1 MECERQPPA
10 VIEPAAPLVGLL
22 HPMTGPFRRY
32 PGEGNEFAS
41 VPIHSPTSPEWTPVT
56 IDTRTP
62 EVPSPG
68 ARAGRHGFGRPFA
81 ALAGI
86 VAVGLTVAV
95 AELLAAIASW
105 VGIAST
111 ATSSSPLFGLGS
123 TFIQF
128 TPEWLKHIA
137 IQIFG
142 VYDKV
147 ALKAGMGLTLALLAA
162 ILGLVAWSSLRAAQ
176 IAYAVLGL
184 VVAAAVYSR
193 AEASL
198 VDVVPT
204 VLAVAAGVWLLTNM
218 FTSSDAP
225 VESEV
230 DGGAG
235 RRRFLTLAA
244 GGAGAAVVSGGLSRI
259 IPTSAGAEN
268 SQLQAAN
275 STAAISVEKM
285 AALPAGATLD
295 VPDITSFV
303 TPNADFYRIDTAFTV
318 PRINADTWQLRIHG
332 MVDKEITLSYN
343 DLLARPQLER
353 MITLTCVS
361 NEVGGDLVGNA
372 VWQGTL
378 IRELLA
384 EAGPSADADMVM
396 SRSGDGFSA
405 GTPLSVLT
413 DESRDCIFA
422 ITMNGSVLP
431 FEHGF
436 PVRMVVPG
444 LYGYVS
450 ATKWVIELEVTRFD
464 QQTSYWT
471 DRGWSPEGP
480 IKTASRVDV
489 PKSFQKFPAGQVVMG
504 GVAWA
509 QHRGIQS
516 VEVQI
521 DDGAWQMATLSTE
534 VTTDTWRQ
542 WTYVWDATPGSHNV
556 VCRATDST
564 GAIQDS
570 AIRTPIPD
578 GSTGYDSTAFTV
590 E

>member
-1 MECERQPPA
+1 MPA
-10 VIEPAAPLVGLL
+10 PTREQWVEKK
-22 HPMTGPFRRY
+22 
-32 PGEGNEFAS
+32 FAS
-41 VPIHSPTSPEWTPVT
+41 LPIHPSTRPEWTPVS

-62 EVPSPG
+62 QVPSPG
-68 ARAGRHGFGRPFA
+68 TDAERRGLSRPFA

-95 AELLAAIASW
+95 AELLAAIGSS
-105 VGIAST
+105 VGVTST
-111 ATSSSPLFGLGS
+111 ATSSSPLSGLGS

-128 TPEWLKHIA
+128 TPEWLKNLA
-137 IQIFG
+137 IQLFG

-147 ALKAGMGLTLALLAA
+147 ALKAGMGLTLLLLAVV
-162 ILGLVAWSSLRAAQ
+162 LGLLARRSLRTAQ
-176 IAYAVLGL
+176 IAFAALGL
-184 VVAAAVYSR
+184 VVVIAVYSR
-193 AEASL
+193 AEASV

-204 VLAVAAGVWLLTNM
+204 VLGLMAGVYLITRL
-218 FTSSDAP
+218 FTAARPASDLAAT
-225 VESEV
+225 
-230 DGGAG
+230 AG
-235 RRRFLTLAA
+235 NRRRFLRLAA
-244 GGAGAAVVSGGLSRI
+244 GGAGAAVVSGGLSRLV
-259 IPTSAGAEN
+259 PTSAGAEN

-275 STAAISVEKM
+275 STASIAVEKM
-285 AALPAGATLD
+285 PPIPAGAALD
-295 VPDITSFV
+295 VPGITPFV

-332 MVDKEITLSYN
+332 MVDREITLSYA

-353 MITLTCVS
+353 MVTLTCVS

-384 EAGPSADADMVM
+384 EAGPSTDADMVM

-413 DESRDCIFA
+413 DPGRDAIFA
-422 ITMNGSVLP
+422 VTMNGSVLP

-450 ATKWVIELEVTRFD
+450 ATKWVVELEVTRFD

-480 IKTASRVDV
+480 IKTASRIDV
-489 PKSFQKFPAGQVVMG
+489 PASFQKFPAGKVALG

-509 QHRGIQS
+509 QHRGVGS

-521 DDGAWQMATLSTE
+521 DKGEWLPATLSTE

-542 WTYVWDATPGSHNV
+542 WTYVWDATPGQHSV
-556 VCRATDST
+556 TCRATDST
-564 GAIQDS
+564 GAVQES

-578 GSTGYDSTAFTV
+578 GATGYDSTVFTV

>member
-1 MECERQPPA
+1 
-10 VIEPAAPLVGLL
+10 
-22 HPMTGPFRRY
+22 
-32 PGEGNEFAS
+32 
-41 VPIHSPTSPEWTPVT
+41 VT

-62 EVPSPG
+62 EVPSTG
-68 ARAGRHGFGRPFA
+68 TRAGRSGISRRLA
-81 ALAGI
+81 VLAGI

-95 AELLAAIASW
+95 AELLAAIGSW
-105 VGIAST
+105 AGVTST
-111 ATSSSPLFGLGS
+111 ATSSSPLSGLGS

-137 IQIFG
+137 IQLFG

-147 ALKAGMGLTLALLAA
+147 ALKTGMGLTLAALAAVLGLLA
-162 ILGLVAWSSLRAAQ
+162 LRSLRAAQ
-176 IAYAVLGL
+176 IVYAALGL
-184 VVAAAVYSR
+184 VVAVAVYSR
-193 AEASL
+193 SEASL
-198 VDVVPT
+198 VDVLPT
-204 VLAVAAGVWLLTNM
+204 VVAVGVGAWLLTRM
-218 FTSSDAP
+218 FTGDAP
-225 VESEV
+225 ATDPEA
-230 DGGAG
+230 GAG
-235 RRRFLTLAA
+235 NRRRFLTLAA
-244 GGAGAAVVSGGLSRI
+244 GGAGAAVVGGGLSRI
-259 IPTSAGAEN
+259 IPTSAGAES

-275 STAAISVEKM
+275 STASIAVEKM
-285 AALPAGATLD
+285 PALPAGASLD

-318 PRINADTWQLRIHG
+318 PRLNADTWQLRIHG

-343 DLLARPQLER
+343 ELLARPQLEK

-396 SRSGDGFSA
+396 SRSDDGFSA

-413 DESRDCIFA
+413 DENRDAIFA

-450 ATKWVIELEVTRFD
+450 ATKWVTELEVTRFD

-480 IKTASRVDV
+480 IKTASRIDV

-509 QHRGIQS
+509 QHRGVQS

-521 DDGAWQMATLSTE
+521 DGGAWEMATLSTE

-556 VCRATDST
+556 VCRATDSN
-564 GAIQDS
+564 GAVQDS

-590 E
+590 G

>member
-1 MECERQPPA
+1 MENEQPLPRTGPTPQDRT
-10 VIEPAAPLVGLL
+10 VWSIPVTAAPA
-22 HPMTGPFRRY
+22 RRQN
-32 PGEGNEFAS
+32 PENKFAS
-41 VPIHSPTSPEWTPVT
+41 VPIHPDIRPEWTFVT

-62 EVPSPG
+62 GAPSPG
-68 ARAGRHGFGRPFA
+68 TRTERRGPGRAFA
-81 ALAGI
+81 ALAGVI
-86 VAVGLTVAV
+86 AVGLTVAV
-95 AELLAAIASW
+95 AELLAAIGSW
-105 VGIAST
+105 AGITST

-128 TPEWLKHIA
+128 TPEWLKHFA

-147 ALKAGMGLTLALLAA
+147 ALKTGMGLTLAVVAAALGLLAR
-162 ILGLVAWSSLRAAQ
+162 SSLRAAQ
-176 IAYAVLGL
+176 AAYVILGV
-184 VVAAAVYSR
+184 VVAVAVYSR
-193 AEASL
+193 AEAAL
-198 VDVVPT
+198 VDVLPT
-204 VLAVAAGVWLLTNM
+204 VIAVAAGLWLLTRM
-218 FTSSDAP
+218 FTTWVSTGDPDATT
-225 VESEV
+225 
-230 DGGAG
+230 G
-235 RRRFLTLAA
+235 RRRFLVLAA

-268 SQLQAAN
+268 SLVEAAN
-275 STAAISVEKM
+275 STASIAVEKM
-285 AALPAGATLD
+285 PAVPAGATLD
-295 VPDITSFV
+295 VSGISPFV
-303 TPNADFYRIDTAFTV
+303 TANADFYRIDTAFTV
-318 PRINADTWQLRIHG
+318 PRINADTWQLRIFG
-332 MVDKEITLSYN
+332 MVDKEITLSY
-343 DLLARPQLER
+343 DQLLARPQLER
-353 MITLTCVS
+353 MVTLTCVS

-378 IRELLA
+378 IRDLLA

-413 DESRDCIFA
+413 DENRDAIFA

-450 ATKWVIELEVTRFD
+450 ATKWVVELEVTRFD

-480 IKTASRVDV
+480 IKTASRIDV
-489 PKSFQKFPAGQVVMG
+489 PKSFEKFPVGKVVMG

-521 DDGAWQMATLSTE
+521 DQGGWQMATLSTE

-556 VCRATDST
+556 SCRATDST
-564 GAIQDS
+564 GAVQES

-578 GSTGYDSTAFTV
+578 GATGYDSTAFTV
-590 E
+590 G

>member
-1 MECERQPPA
+1 M
-10 VIEPAAPLVGLL
+10 
-22 HPMTGPFRRY
+22 
-32 PGEGNEFAS
+32 
-41 VPIHSPTSPEWTPVT
+41 T

-62 EVPSPG
+62 EVPSTG
-68 ARAGRHGFGRPFA
+68 TRSGGNGINRRLAV
-81 ALAGI
+81 LAGL

-95 AELLAAIASW
+95 AELLAAIGSW
-105 VGIAST
+105 AGVTST

-128 TPEWLKHIA
+128 TPEWLKHLA
-137 IQIFG
+137 IQMFG

-147 ALKAGMGLTLALLAA
+147 ALKTGMGLTLAALAA
-162 ILGLVAWSSLRAAQ
+162 ILGLLALRTLRVAQ
-176 IAYAVLGL
+176 IVYAVLGL
-184 VVAAAVYSR
+184 VVAVAVYSR
-193 AEASL
+193 SEASL

-204 VLAVAAGVWLLTNM
+204 VVGVGAGLWLLTRM
-218 FTSSDAP
+218 FTGAP
-225 VESEV
+225 AGAPEAPAESQ
-230 DGGAG
+230 GS
-235 RRRFLTLAA
+235 RRRFLALAG
-244 GGAGAAVVSGGLSRI
+244 GGAGAAVVAGGLSRI
-259 IPTSAGAEN
+259 VPTSAGAES

-275 STAAISVEKM
+275 STASIAVEKM
-285 AALPAGATLD
+285 PALPAGASLD
-295 VPDITSFV
+295 VPDISSFV

-318 PRINADTWQLRIHG
+318 PRLNADTWQLRIHG
-332 MVDKEITLSYN
+332 MVDKEISLSY
-343 DLLARPQLER
+343 DELLARPQLEK

-378 IRELLA
+378 IRDLLA

-396 SRSGDGFSA
+396 SRSDDGFSA

-413 DESRDCIFA
+413 DENRDSIFA

-450 ATKWVIELEVTRFD
+450 ATKWVTELEVTRFD
-464 QQTSYWT
+464 RQTSYWT

-480 IKTASRVDV
+480 IKTASRIDV
-489 PKSFQKFPAGQVVMG
+489 PRSFQKFPAGQVVMG

-509 QHRGIQS
+509 QHRGIRS

-521 DDGAWQMATLSTE
+521 DGGAWEMATLSTE

-556 VCRATDST
+556 ACRATDST
-564 GAIQDS
+564 GAVQDS